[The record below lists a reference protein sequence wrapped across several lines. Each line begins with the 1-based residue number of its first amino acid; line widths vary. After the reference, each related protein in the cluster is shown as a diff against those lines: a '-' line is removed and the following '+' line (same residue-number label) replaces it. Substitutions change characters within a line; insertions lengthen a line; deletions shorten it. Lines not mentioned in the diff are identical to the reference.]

1 MEGHF
6 ECTLNSAAAVVE
18 NTTEGKT
25 LVNNRIFEHIYAP
38 REPIPYKGC
47 DVGQLTR
54 KYDWTPGG
62 ARPATHEPSS
72 EHWLLPRSRNAFFKK
87 TILAMQGPEDADRD
101 RGGAAE
107 AVRRLWIP
115 FSATEGERG
124 MARHANKAS
133 RCCPTDKAIGR
144 PQLL

>member
-1 MEGHF
+1 MYAGGGCWEDDAMEGHF

-54 KYDWTPGG
+54 KYDWTRWSSPG
-62 ARPATHEPSS
+62 
-72 EHWLLPRSRNAFFKK
+72 
-87 TILAMQGPEDADRD
+87 
-101 RGGAAE
+101 
-107 AVRRLWIP
+107 
-115 FSATEGERG
+115 
-124 MARHANKAS
+124 HA
-133 RCCPTDKAIGR
+133 
-144 PQLL
+144 